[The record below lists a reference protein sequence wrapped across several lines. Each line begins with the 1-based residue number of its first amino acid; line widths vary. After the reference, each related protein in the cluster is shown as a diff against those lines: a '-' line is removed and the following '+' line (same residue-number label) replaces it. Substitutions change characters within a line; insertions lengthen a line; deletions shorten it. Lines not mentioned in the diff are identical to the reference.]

1 MLKNRSSLQDGVT
14 RIFPGPAYTI
24 LICSIVT
31 AFILA
36 IAHLDDAIAQESS
49 YIVTDSV
56 KVNPSSN
63 ATAKAFCENG
73 DGLVSSG
80 YSISGFTSVQSA
92 SDTMVYVNQ
101 PLRQKNTTAIFEG
114 WEAGLLNNGNAT
126 VTITAQGL
134 CLDLTPG

>member
-1 MLKNRSSLQDGVT
+1 MQDAVT
-14 RIFPGPAYTI
+14 RIFPYSAHTT
-24 LICSIVT
+24 LICSIVI

-36 IAHLDDAIAQESS
+36 FAHLDDVVAQESS
-49 YIVTDSV
+49 YIVAGSE
-56 KVNPSSN
+56 KVNPNSN

-73 DGLVSSG
+73 DGLVSAG

-101 PLRQKNTTAIFEG
+101 PIRQKNTTAIFEG
-114 WEAGLLNNGNAT
+114 WETGLLNNGNAT
-126 VTITAQGL
+126 ATITAQGL